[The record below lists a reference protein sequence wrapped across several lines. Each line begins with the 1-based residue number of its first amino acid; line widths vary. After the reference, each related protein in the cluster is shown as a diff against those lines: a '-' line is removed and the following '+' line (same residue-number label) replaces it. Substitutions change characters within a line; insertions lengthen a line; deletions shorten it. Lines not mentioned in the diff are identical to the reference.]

1 MTASTQRPEILDFN
15 FEVLQLST
23 NGHQLS
29 LGVARPP
36 GGPAVPAAFNQRIIH
51 LLLAAPEESTAGI
64 YSWRR

>member
-1 MTASTQRPEILDFN
+1 MPTRVWNMTASTQRPEILDFD

-36 GGPAVPAAFNQRIIH
+36 GGPAVPAAFNQRIISFI
-51 LLLAAPEESTAGI
+51 ARSP
-64 YSWRR
+64 